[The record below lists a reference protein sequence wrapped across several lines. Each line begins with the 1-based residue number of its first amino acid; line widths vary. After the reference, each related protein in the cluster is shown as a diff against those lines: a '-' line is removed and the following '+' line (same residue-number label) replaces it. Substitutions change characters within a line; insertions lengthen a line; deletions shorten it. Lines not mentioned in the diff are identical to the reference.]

1 MRRAYYRRRFE
12 ERCAGMFLR
21 AVLCMAVIA
30 AGAISVSRA
39 HALEFEEVL
48 SEILETRDAPS
59 GVEKVVE
66 KMLEKRE
73 EKAARYLDVWQC
85 MSIALDRNKQIRE
98 AWHLLQQTQVGDR
111 MIARSRLFPQL
122 EFIVSHSEGDYDTDA
137 LGVPGGTEFDDTGSS
152 LRLSQRILEFGK
164 DAPEEVALR
173 ASQRS
178 ALYNFESTVR
188 SVLAQVRQAF
198 YVVLLRGEQIQT
210 RLVLLEEFRLD
221 WDRKKTRLED
231 RELERRP
238 GEMWSEPNIEPSDVL
253 QAETNV
259 LNELRSINSLIR
271 VQARLKM
278 GLLQLM
284 GESIGQ
290 NIELVGA
297 QDETIFELEEAVH
310 LALKNSI
317 EVARLQEE
325 IREQE
330 RVLRQLWWE
339 FAPDVTLQ
347 TGLSQRDED
356 VALNLSNVDDTWA
369 VDVSAERFFDV
380 EDERTD
386 QFDSLGDEDFFLNME
401 MRLPILEGFARVG
414 KIRRERDI
422 LKQAETRMQRAAE
435 LAELN
440 VRQSYETLLD
450 SAMNV
455 QLQAQQVAVSK
466 RLYDINNELRE
477 RLPAR
482 VPDFQF
488 EQFRN
493 RFFQDQDRLFEA
505 QARFIS
511 DREELR
517 EAMGH
522 FE

>member
-1 MRRAYYRRRFE
+1 MGRVE
-12 ERCAGMFLR
+12 TKCVHNLLR
-21 AVLCMAVIA
+21 LVLYAAVIV
-30 AGAISVSRA
+30 AGFMLVMRA
-39 HALEFEEVL
+39 HAVEFEEVL
-48 SEILETRDAPS
+48 SEILEAREAPS

-66 KMLEKRE
+66 RMLEKRE
-73 EKAARYLDVWQC
+73 ERAARYLDVWQC
-85 MSIALDRNKQIRE
+85 MSIALDQNKQIRE

-164 DAPEEVALR
+164 DASEEVALR

-188 SVLAQVRQAF
+188 GVLAQVRQAF
-198 YVVLLRGEQIQT
+198 YVVLLRGEQIRT
-210 RLVLLEEFRLD
+210 RLELLEEFKRD
-221 WDRKKTRLED
+221 WEKKKKRFEE
-231 RELERRP
+231 REIETRP
-238 GEMWSEPNIEPSDVL
+238 GETWREPNVEPSDVL

-271 VQARLKM
+271 VQARLKV

-284 GESIGQ
+284 GESSGQ
-290 NIELVGA
+290 NIELVGE
-297 QDETIFELEEAVH
+297 QDETIFELEDAVR

-317 EVARLQEE
+317 EVARLEE
-325 IREQE
+325 EMREQE

-356 VALNLSNVDDTWA
+356 VALNLSNVGDTWA
-369 VDVSAERFFDV
+369 VDVSAERFFDQ

-386 QFDSLGDEDFFLNME
+386 QFESLSNEDFFLNME

-414 KIRRERDI
+414 KIRRERDR
-422 LKQAETRMQRAAE
+422 LKQAEARSQRAAE

-450 SAMNV
+450 RAMSV

-466 RLYDINNELRE
+466 QLFDINNELRE
-477 RLPAR
+477 RLPAM

-493 RFFQDQDRLFEA
+493 RFFQDQNFLFEA
-505 QARFIS
+505 QAGFIS
-511 DREELR
+511 AREELR
-517 EAMGH
+517 EAMGY